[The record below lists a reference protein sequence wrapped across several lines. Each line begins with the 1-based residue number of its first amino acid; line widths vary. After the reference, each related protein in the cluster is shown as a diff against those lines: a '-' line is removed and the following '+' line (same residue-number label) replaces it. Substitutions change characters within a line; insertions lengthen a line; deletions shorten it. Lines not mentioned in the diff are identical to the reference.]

1 MTLPRTD
8 VQPERAT
15 TMWQADELLKK
26 YPIESS
32 GPPPIKGLISK
43 VYHGSWKTRPDFSKL
58 EPEAT
63 YEEHTGLIS
72 LANANK
78 PENFGMVWEG
88 ELPVSRDGNYTF
100 TLDSDDGSAL
110 YIDGKL
116 VTEVKGLGGM
126 GRAKSGKV
134 KLSKGLHDIRVEYFE
149 LSGGEDIS
157 LAWQGPSIRRPQAL
171 SSSKPA
177 TVGGPKWPSIP
188 IDPPKNGTAF
198 YRGFIDGSTPRAI
211 GVGYDGGINLAFSAD
226 HLGIELMWQERFYDG
241 GRHWK
246 GRGQGNEPPAGKNI
260 IKLTSLPV
268 WATLETSSAKWQ
280 PLNKGETKRRFRGY
294 QLGENDRPTFNY
306 DVGSLKISDTPSP
319 NFDSKSLTRVITI
332 DTPASGSPE
341 DLHLLICNGLDIKP
355 ADSPNAY
362 LLGKTMQVE
371 IEANSS
377 VPALV
382 RNKEL
387 ILPLPSQSRE
397 KPDHPPLPVEIKPS
411 LIMRTLLLS
420 LILVSPLLAAPSQ
433 EAFYLREEIPL
444 PKGEV
449 MEIGSI
455 ALMPD
460 KKVAVTTRR
469 GDLWI
474 CEGAY
479 EEDLS
484 KVKWTVAHRGLHEP
498 LGMFYKDGSLILTQ
512 RPEVSKLTDTDKDGK
527 IDSFETVCAD
537 WGINGDYH
545 EYAFG
550 SPADKDGNVWV
561 VLCLTGSFN
570 ANSPWRGWCVRVTP
584 DGEMIPT
591 CSGIRSPGGIG
602 FNAAGDTFYTDNQGV
617 WNGSSSLKWLKPG
630 SFQGNPTGNI
640 FYPDQTAIE
649 PLANEPNDGS
659 RITTER
665 KRIPKFMPPAV
676 VLPHGKVGQ
685 SPTAIIH
692 DHTAGKF
699 GPFPNQVLVGEQT
712 HSKCSV
718 SSRKKSRESIKGRS
732 SNASQVS
739 AQESFPCVSVMTAL
753 FLWVAVTEAGPA
765 EVASP
770 SPLSACVGR
779 VKPRL
784 KFLRCVRSPTAL
796 N

>member
-1 MTLPRTD
+1 
-8 VQPERAT
+8 
-15 TMWQADELLKK
+15 
-26 YPIESS
+26 
-32 GPPPIKGLISK
+32 
-43 VYHGSWKTRPDFSKL
+43 
-58 EPEAT
+58 
-63 YEEHTGLIS
+63 
-72 LANANK
+72 
-78 PENFGMVWEG
+78 
-88 ELPVSRDGNYTF
+88 
-100 TLDSDDGSAL
+100 
-110 YIDGKL
+110 
-116 VTEVKGLGGM
+116 
-126 GRAKSGKV
+126 
-134 KLSKGLHDIRVEYFE
+134 
-149 LSGGEDIS
+149 
-157 LAWQGPSIRRPQAL
+157 
-171 SSSKPA
+171 
-177 TVGGPKWPSIP
+177 
-188 IDPPKNGTAF
+188 
-198 YRGFIDGSTPRAI
+198 
-211 GVGYDGGINLAFSAD
+211 
-226 HLGIELMWQERFYDG
+226 
-241 GRHWK
+241 
-246 GRGQGNEPPAGKNI
+246 
-260 IKLTSLPV
+260 
-268 WATLETSSAKWQ
+268 
-280 PLNKGETKRRFRGY
+280 
-294 QLGENDRPTFNY
+294 
-306 DVGSLKISDTPSP
+306 
-319 NFDSKSLTRVITI
+319 
-332 DTPASGSPE
+332 
-341 DLHLLICNGLDIKP
+341 
-355 ADSPNAY
+355 
-362 LLGKTMQVE
+362 
-371 IEANSS
+371 
-377 VPALV
+377 
-382 RNKEL
+382 
-387 ILPLPSQSRE
+387 
-397 KPDHPPLPVEIKPS
+397 
-411 LIMRTLLLS
+411 MRLLL
-420 LILVSPLLAAPSQ
+420 LTIALLTPLLAAPSQ

-602 FNAAGDTFYTDNQGV
+602 FNAEGDTFYTDNQGV

-630 SFQGNPTGNI
+630 TFQGNPTGNI
-640 FYPDQTAIE
+640 FYQDQTAIE

-659 RITTER
+659 RIVTER
-665 KRIPKFMPPAV
+665 ARIPQFMPPAV

-712 HSKCSV
+712 HSEVQRVFTEK
-718 SSRKKSRESIKGRS
+718 IKGSLPRS
-732 SNASQVS
+732 GHQMPLRFPRRNHSHASQ
-739 AQESFPCVSVMTAL
+739 
-753 FLWVAVTEAGPA
+753 
-765 EVASP
+765 
-770 SPLSACVGR
+770 
-779 VKPRL
+779 
-784 KFLRCVRSPTAL
+784 
-796 N
+796 